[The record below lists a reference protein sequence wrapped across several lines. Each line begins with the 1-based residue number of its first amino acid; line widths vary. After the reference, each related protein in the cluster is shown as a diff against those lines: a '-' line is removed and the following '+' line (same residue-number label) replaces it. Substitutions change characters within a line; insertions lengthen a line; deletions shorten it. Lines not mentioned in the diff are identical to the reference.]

1 MISINLVVKI
11 EYTKCILIT
20 LTPVISILCTVLMEV
35 FLQCFTTPVSL
46 RELDKCTSRE
56 EMTRSYS
63 LYFTAVKGEEPSSRL
78 P

>member
-1 MISINLVVKI
+1 MK
-11 EYTKCILIT
+11 E
-20 LTPVISILCTVLMEV
+20 
-35 FLQCFTTPVSL
+35 FLQCFTTSVSL
-46 RELDKCTSRE
+46 RELDKFSSRE